1 MYAHALLLL
10 LFSGFV
16 HALPLIS
23 RDVIS
28 PPITSPTAGAVWTVG
43 QTITVTWNTTV
54 IPPASQVTNPIGKIV
69 LGHQANDSLNLD
81 LDHPLASNFQLTDGQ
96 VDITVPDVEPRDDYI
111 IVLFGDSGNTSPEF
125 TIQRS
130 ASSSSSGAPASSSS
144 ASSLTLTSL
153 ISTPIPI
160 TGTEITGG
168 TSSNTPSSVRPSVTS
183 EVSTSI
189 STFTAVTSATSSP
202 SLLSTPL
209 ALSSS
214 IRTISEPGTS
224 ESSAA
229 STTQAVTQ
237 SDNAGVSLGH
247 SRAYCFAVASLIIIL
262 NV

>member
-1 MYAHALLLL
+1 MMYAHALLLL

-43 QTITVTWNTTV
+43 QTVMVTWNTTV

-69 LGHQANDSLNLD
+69 LGHQANNSLNLD

-125 TIQRS
+125 TIQQS

-144 ASSLTLTSL
+144 ASSLTSL

-183 EVSTSI
+183 DVSSSI
-189 STFTAVTSATSSP
+189 STVTAVTSATSSP
-202 SLLSTPL
+202 SPLSTSL

-214 IRTISEPGTS
+214 VRTTSELGTS

-237 SDNAGVSLGH
+237 SGNAGVSLGY
-247 SRAYCFAVASLIIIL
+247 SRAYYLAVASLVFIL
-262 NV
+262 TV

>member
-10 LFSGFV
+10 LSSGFV

-54 IPPASQVTNPIGKIV
+54 IPPASQVTNPIGKII
-69 LGHQANDSLNLD
+69 LGHQANNSLNLD

-130 ASSSSSGAPASSSS
+130 TSSSSGAPASSSS
-144 ASSLTLTSL
+144 ASSLTSL

-183 EVSTSI
+183 EVSTSV
-189 STFTAVTSATSSP
+189 STITAVTSATSSP
-202 SLLSTPL
+202 SISPTSL

-214 IRTISEPGTS
+214 IRTTAEPGTS

-237 SDNAGVSLGH
+237 SDNAGISLGY
-247 SRAYCFAVASLIIIL
+247 SRAYYFVVASLVFIL

>member
-1 MYAHALLLL
+1 MMYAHALLLL

-54 IPPASQVTNPIGKIV
+54 IPPASQVTNPIGKII
-69 LGHQANDSLNLD
+69 LGHQANNSLNLD

-130 ASSSSSGAPASSSS
+130 ASSSSSDAPASSSS
-144 ASSLTLTSL
+144 ASSLTSL

-183 EVSTSI
+183 EVSTSV
-189 STFTAVTSATSSP
+189 STITAVTSATSSLP
-202 SLLSTPL
+202 TSL

-214 IRTISEPGTS
+214 IRTTAEPGTS

-237 SDNAGVSLGH
+237 SDNAGISLGGLGY
-247 SRAYCFAVASLIIIL
+247 SRAYYFAVASLVFIL

>member
-1 MYAHALLLL
+1 MMYPHALLLL

-43 QTITVTWNTTV
+43 QTVTVTWNTTV

-144 ASSLTLTSL
+144 ASSLTSL

-183 EVSTSI
+183 DSEVSTSI
-189 STFTAVTSATSSP
+189 SAITAVTSATSSP
-202 SLLSTPL
+202 SSLSTPL

-214 IRTISEPGTS
+214 IRTTSEPGTS
-224 ESSAA
+224 
-229 STTQAVTQ
+229 
-237 SDNAGVSLGH
+237 
-247 SRAYCFAVASLIIIL
+247 
-262 NV
+262 

>member
-69 LGHQANDSLNLD
+69 LGHQANNSLNLE

-144 ASSLTLTSL
+144 ASSLTSL

-168 TSSNTPSSVRPSVTS
+168 TSSNTPSSVGPSVTS

-189 STFTAVTSATSSP
+189 STIAAVTSATSSP
-202 SLLSTPL
+202 SLLSTSL

-214 IRTISEPGTS
+214 IRTTSEPGTS

-237 SDNAGVSLGH
+237 SDNAGISLGH
-247 SRAYCFAVASLIIIL
+247 NRAYYFAVASLVIIL
-262 NV
+262 SV

>member
-1 MYAHALLLL
+1 MMYAHALLL

-28 PPITSPTAGAVWTVG
+28 PPITSPTAGAIWTVG

-69 LGHQANDSLNLD
+69 LGHQANNSLNLD

-125 TIQRS
+125 TIQQAAPSR
-130 ASSSSSGAPASSSS
+130 SSGAPASSSS
-144 ASSLTLTSL
+144 ASSLTSL

-183 EVSTSI
+183 DVSSSI
-189 STFTAVTSATSSP
+189 STITSATSSP
-202 SLLSTPL
+202 SLLSTSL

-214 IRTISEPGTS
+214 IRTTSESGTS

-237 SDNAGVSLGH
+237 SDNAGISLGY
-247 SRAYCFAVASLIIIL
+247 SRAYYLAVASLVIIL
-262 NV
+262 TV